1 MIAAW
6 HPAALLAIFAAVSC
20 GTLNAQDDAKPGVQN
35 FPDRIKSFGGVPF
48 GAPVEEAKKAWQL
61 EAVEG
66 ASAPGDPVTVYLRED
81 DSLVIG
87 SLVAREVVYYF
98 LDGKFY
104 AVGFAT
110 PDSRQTTILRE
121 ALTEGYG
128 APAFESDGGNSL
140 VWPGGAVSAHLLVGA
155 SGEARVVLFSNE
167 LQPRYEQSL
176 RDAAAKTA
184 AGISSAGKGE
194 AK

>member
-1 MIAAW
+1 MSAVLRQ
-6 HPAALLAIFAAVSC
+6 AALLVLFAASC
-20 GTLNAQDDAKPGVQN
+20 GSLGAQDEN
-35 FPDRIKSFGGVPF
+35 FPDRTKSFGGVPF
-48 GAPVEEAKKAWQL
+48 GASIGEAKKAWQL

-66 ASAPGDPVTVYLRED
+66 VSAPGDPVEVYLRED
-81 DSLVIG
+81 DPLVIG
-87 SLVAREVVYYF
+87 ALMAREVVYYF

-121 ALTEGYG
+121 ALAEGYG
-128 APAFESDGGNSL
+128 APAFEGDGGSSL
-140 VWPGGAVSAHLLVGA
+140 VWPGEAVSAHLQISS
-155 SGEARVVLFSNE
+155 SGEARAVLFSNE
-167 LQPRYEQSL
+167 LQPRYEQCL

-184 AGISSAGKGE
+184 AGISSAGE